1 MLISSDQILKWIA
14 DISDEKNRLI
24 IRSARGRRSDEALM
38 GCGGLD
44 ALSEL
49 DARLNCYMARE
60 NAAQAREAD
69 LRAKREQRKRLREMQ
84 HGTQDERKLA

>member
-1 MLISSDQILKWIA
+1 MLVPSDQILKWIT

-24 IRSARGRRSDEALM
+24 IRSARGRRADEALM

-49 DARLNCYMARE
+49 NARLNCYMVRE
-60 NAAQAREAD
+60 NAAQVREAE
-69 LRAKREQRKRLREMQ
+69 LRAKREQRKKLREMRNDTQ
-84 HGTQDERKLA
+84 HERKFA